1 MMTGDGV
8 DMDWGAGSKSLSGEL
23 TQIAVQSGAV
33 GTEASSQFDAGN
45 INILYS
51 G

>member
-1 MMTGDGV
+1 
-8 DMDWGAGSKSLSGEL
+8 MDWSAGSKSLSGEL
-23 TQIAVQSGAV
+23 TQLAVQSGAV
-33 GTEASSQFDAGN
+33 GSEASAAFDAGN